1 MRRMT
6 NQMLRMASGSAIAA
20 LLAISGQASA
30 QAAAEAENQG
40 LEDIVVTA
48 QRRSESIQNVP
59 VAVTAF
65 NTQELQRANIQDVG
79 AYFQNTPN
87 VFITDSPVRSGNNV
101 SSSALGLA
109 LRGISNVG
117 GNASSFGIYL
127 DDFNISNIALN
138 PHLIDMER
146 IEVLRGPQGTYF
158 GRNASGGV
166 MSLNTA
172 KPDTRGFAGE
182 VNAMAGRFGS
192 YELGGMVNV
201 PLNDM
206 VAIRAAGKWETS
218 NGEFN
223 NKAPIGGGNGRDYK
237 AARLSLRATPTEQLT
252 IDLSYNYTREKD
264 DDFGLIHTGVLSD
277 FIKSICPGVTFSCP
291 VDSNLGFYPNNR
303 RNYAHDA
310 PLVVDNEY
318 HIAVGRVAWT
328 GENVGVTSI
337 TGYGSAKFDRSGE
350 LDFSSVDFLREGFNY
365 ERRKS
370 FSQEFRVQSVG
381 DKRLNWIV
389 GAVYAQDK
397 HREGEFIAAGV
408 QNDIGLPEDFP
419 IELSHYN
426 QKITSKALFAEATFD
441 VTDALSLTAGA
452 RYSHD
457 KIKRFEDQ
465 IEFGGPLQ
473 AVQGSRSFSDVSPR
487 FVIKYKAA
495 DHVNLY
501 ASASKGWKSGG
512 FELDPQRARSDFGAE
527 TLWNYEVGVK
537 STLLDNRLR
546 ANLALFYIDWNNV
559 QVSSGVIGRD
569 ANGNIINYAGISN
582 AASATSK
589 GAELELLAAPT
600 DQLELGLNIGY
611 LKARFDKF
619 ADARTNFGTV
629 DLSGKPLPKA
639 PEWTLSTFAQ
649 YTVPLTGDFEAFV
662 RGEYFYTDD
671 AYTTVNNIAAVLTG
685 QPRFPYEVK
694 GYGKANLRIGVENDR
709 FRIVGYVENLFDKKY
724 YTASFDFGF
733 ANGAAVVPGL
743 RRWGVRGS
751 VKF

>member
-1 MRRMT
+1 M
-6 NQMLRMASGSAIAA
+6 
-20 LLAISGQASA
+20 
-30 QAAAEAENQG
+30 
-40 LEDIVVTA
+40 
-48 QRRSESIQNVP
+48 
-59 VAVTAF
+59 
-65 NTQELQRANIQDVG
+65 
-79 AYFQNTPN
+79 
-87 VFITDSPVRSGNNV
+87 
-101 SSSALGLA
+101 
-109 LRGISNVG
+109 
-117 GNASSFGIYL
+117 
-127 DDFNISNIALN
+127 
-138 PHLIDMER
+138 
-146 IEVLRGPQGTYF
+146 
-158 GRNASGGV
+158 
-166 MSLNTA
+166 
-172 KPDTRGFAGE
+172 
-182 VNAMAGRFGS
+182 
-192 YELGGMVNV
+192 
-201 PLNDM
+201 
-206 VAIRAAGKWETS
+206 
-218 NGEFN
+218 
-223 NKAPIGGGNGRDYK
+223 
-237 AARLSLRATPTEQLT
+237 
-252 IDLSYNYTREKD
+252 
-264 DDFGLIHTGVLSD
+264 
-277 FIKSICPGVTFSCP
+277 
-291 VDSNLGFYPNNR
+291 
-303 RNYAHDA
+303 
-310 PLVVDNEY
+310 
-318 HIAVGRVAWT
+318 
-328 GENVGVTSI
+328 
-337 TGYGSAKFDRSGE
+337 
-350 LDFSSVDFLREGFNY
+350 
-365 ERRKS
+365 
-370 FSQEFRVQSVG
+370 
-381 DKRLNWIV
+381 
-389 GAVYAQDK
+389 
-397 HREGEFIAAGV
+397 
-408 QNDIGLPEDFP
+408 
-419 IELSHYN
+419 
-426 QKITSKALFAEATFD
+426 
-441 VTDALSLTAGA
+441 
-452 RYSHD
+452 
-457 KIKRFEDQ
+457 
-465 IEFGGPLQ
+465 EFGGPLQ
-473 AVQGSRSFSDVSPR
+473 NVQGSRSFSDVSPR

-537 STLLDNRLR
+537 STLFDNRLR

-611 LKARFDKF
+611 LRARFDKF

-649 YTVPLTGDFEAFV
+649 YTVPLTGDFDAFV